1 MRRAAPKGRSRS
13 AGTKTARRLA
23 AQTGI
28 LGAGLAR
35 IPEAAKEVA
44 GGPRVVA
51 ATTSMSR
58 EVAPV
63 SDKRRTPRPPSQ
75 KPAEALRL
83 TPGLQGLIEHGR
95 RRGYVTHNEI
105 LNPFPEADEDDGLVD
120 LIHRAL
126 SREGVEILPEA
137 LEVQQQTQETEVGES
152 ELEGVSIEDPVRMY
166 LQEISKIP
174 LTTAEEE
181 IALAKRIEKGDA
193 EARRRLIEANL
204 RLVVSIAKRCV
215 GRGLSLLDLIQ
226 EGNRG
231 LIRTVEKFDWR
242 RGYRFSTYAT
252 WWIRQQITRA
262 LADQSRTIRISVN
275 IGEAAGRLLRVSRGL
290 SQALGRE
297 PTLEELARAARLPVE
312 RVRRILETPKQPV
325 SLEAPVG
332 EDDTSSLGNFVA
344 NQEASELEQTI
355 ARSML
360 KEQVQGL
367 LATLTPRERTVV
379 RLRFGL
385 DGGRPAT
392 LEEVGRKLKV
402 TRERIRQIERQALQ
416 KLLQPARAGRLEN
429 FVS

>member
-1 MRRAAPKGRSRS
+1 M
-13 AGTKTARRLA
+13 
-23 AQTGI
+23 
-28 LGAGLAR
+28 
-35 IPEAAKEVA
+35 
-44 GGPRVVA
+44 
-51 ATTSMSR
+51 
-58 EVAPV
+58 
-63 SDKRRTPRPPSQ
+63 
-75 KPAEALRL
+75 
-83 TPGLQGLIEHGR
+83 
-95 RRGYVTHNEI
+95 
-105 LNPFPEADEDDGLVD
+105 
-120 LIHRAL
+120 
-126 SREGVEILPEA
+126 
-137 LEVQQQTQETEVGES
+137 
-152 ELEGVSIEDPVRMY
+152 
-166 LQEISKIP
+166 
-174 LTTAEEE
+174 
-181 IALAKRIEKGDA
+181 
-193 EARRRLIEANL
+193 
-204 RLVVSIAKRCV
+204 VSIAKRCV